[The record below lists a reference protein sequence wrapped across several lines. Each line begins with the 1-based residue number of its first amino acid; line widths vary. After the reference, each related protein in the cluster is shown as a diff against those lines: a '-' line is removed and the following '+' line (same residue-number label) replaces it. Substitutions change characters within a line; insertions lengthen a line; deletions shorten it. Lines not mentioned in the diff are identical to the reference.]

1 MTNSLGNLVLIL
13 EILVY
18 LASGV
23 PYNFLVIFHTSFLET
38 SLVKFPVQYL
48 WKNFMQKHQL
58 RVPRRKPLTENL
70 VQKPRNKY
78 NSHVGTTLYV

>member
-48 WKNFMQKHQL
+48 
-58 RVPRRKPLTENL
+58 
-70 VQKPRNKY
+70 
-78 NSHVGTTLYV
+78 